1 MRFKAEEKHTYKR
14 SLIVFS
20 LRVRAKFVNQQF
32 CLFSE
37 GDPPH
42 HLDQKNKQKN
52 WRTKRAMVVSL
63 FFKKTNKN

>member
-20 LRVRAKFVNQQF
+20 LRVRAKFVNRQF
-32 CLFSE
+32 CLFSK

-42 HLDQKNKQKN
+42 HLDQENKQEKLEDKEGN
-52 WRTKRAMVVSL
+52 GCIFIL
-63 FFKKTNKN
+63 